1 MFMLRVKDV
10 YYKNRLYKIPIE
22 DLKYINGYDI
32 AKLPSEIYVYYDD
45 LESKWKPA
53 SKIQTEEYTGK
64 RYIKVELNGEIVE
77 TLSYIDLEEEIEDKK
92 LTKVKVEFVVIYDSD
107 KKVWNVLH
115 KSDKLY
121 ELYNDKQS

>member
-1 MFMLRVKDV
+1 MLRVKDV

-53 SKIQTEEYTGK
+53 SKIQIEEYTGK